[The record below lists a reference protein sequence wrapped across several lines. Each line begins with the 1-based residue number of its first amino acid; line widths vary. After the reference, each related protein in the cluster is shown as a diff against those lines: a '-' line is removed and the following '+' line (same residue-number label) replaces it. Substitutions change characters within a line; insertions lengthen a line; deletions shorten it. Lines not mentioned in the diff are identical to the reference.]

1 MLSEILL
8 QTKKMKNKFTEKSEF
23 DHYAGQYKNL
33 INQSLPKFLKDADYY
48 TRYKVEHVFN
58 HRQNLSTKFILDFGC
73 GVGLSLQAFSE
84 YFPNSELWGYDVSS
98 VSIKY
103 AKKQINKTIFESNL
117 DNIPKNCFDV
127 IFIANVFHHM
137 SNQDQKNTILN
148 CRNFLN
154 QDGCIYFFEHNP
166 FNPLTRK
173 IFNNSPLDKNAKMI
187 YIKNIVSLAQTTGMK
202 VVSKKYTLFF
212 PKQLSFLKFVEKFIS
227 WIPIGAQYY
236 IILKK

>member
-1 MLSEILL
+1 
-8 QTKKMKNKFTEKSEF
+8 MKNKFPEKPEF
-23 DHYAGQYKNL
+23 DHYADQYKSL
-33 INQSLPKFLKDADYY
+33 INQSLPKLLRETDYY

-58 HRQNLSTKFILDFGC
+58 HRQNLHTQFILDYGC
-73 GVGLSLQAFSE
+73 GVGLSLKAFSE
-84 YFPNSELWGYDVSS
+84 YFPNSKLWGYDISS
-98 VSIKY
+98 VSIKN
-103 AKKQINKTIFESNL
+103 AKKQINKTTFETNL
-117 DNIPKNCFDV
+117 DNIPQNYFDV
-127 IFIANVFHHM
+127 IFIAVAFHHM
-137 SNQDQKNTILN
+137 SNQEQKETILN

-154 QDGCIYFFEHNP
+154 ENGCIYIFEHNP

-173 IFNNSPLDKNAKMI
+173 IFNNCPLDKNAKMI
-187 YIKNIVSLAQTTGMK
+187 YLKNIVSLAQMTGMK